1 MPVRAPGDDLTKKHS
16 TFIMPLRSVLESKR
30 MTIKNG
36 RSGGCWRNTDNISDI
51 LEVENIM
58 GITRYD
64 PFRDLRS
71 LQDEVNRLFST
82 NLPRTFG
89 DEGIARGAW
98 TPSVDIFENK
108 DQIVLEAELPGMNRE
123 DFDLSVENNV
133 LTLRGERRFEKKDET
148 DNYHRV
154 ERAYGSF
161 TRSFTLP
168 QTVSAEH
175 AVAEYK
181 NGVLRVTLQ
190 KREEVKAR
198 RIEIS
203 GEGAGKPTSRTIE
216 AKPEESKTTTGS
228 GGDTQSKA
236 ANR

>member
-1 MPVRAPGDDLTKKHS
+1 MSIV
-16 TFIMPLRSVLESKR
+16 
-30 MTIKNG
+30 
-36 RSGGCWRNTDNISDI
+36 
-51 LEVENIM
+51 
-58 GITRYD
+58 RYD

-82 NLPRTFG
+82 NLSRAFG

-98 TPSVDIFENK
+98 IPNVDIHENK

-123 DFDLSVENNV
+123 DFDLSIENNV
-133 LTLRGERRFEKKDET
+133 ITLRGERRFEKKDDG

-154 ERAYGSF
+154 ERAYGTF

-168 QTVSAEH
+168 QTVSAEG

-181 NGVLRVTLQ
+181 NGVLRVTLP

-198 RIEIS
+198 RIEIK
-203 GEGAGKPTSRTIE
+203 GEGEKAQPRTIE
-216 AKPEESKTTTGS
+216 ARAESSSTADDK
-228 GGDTQSKA
+228 SKKA
-236 ANR
+236 STAR